1 MGDGNTR
8 TLDPQVVCEIIEA
21 WFVLIWFLVLTSY
34 KANLFQLSL
43 CKEQAKK
50 EVANLKIEALKQLTS
65 MQQMLQMR
73 TEVNY

>member
-1 MGDGNTR
+1 M
-8 TLDPQVVCEIIEA
+8 L
-21 WFVLIWFLVLTSY
+21 LTYY

-50 EVANLKIEALKQLTS
+50 EVANLKNEALKQQTS